1 MAGKQET
8 KRNQTSLSYLVAQLD
23 FQFIRNIK
31 VGNRQWAIGNKQW
44 ANGRQIENQVQPTS
58 LFVAQLDVKF
68 MRNMAWQKLQPTPLP
83 WIIALL
89 FKSMVDNSKIF
100 FKLNR
105 SIPNLR
111 AADTIKSRLNLVHGN
126 LSKVS
131 LHMRLKQLRQG
142 QTSAI

>member
-1 MAGKQET
+1 MLTRDEYRYYVLLLVCFHLELVSHVVKGYLT
-8 KRNQTSLSYLVAQLD
+8 LVPNICWHNRN
-23 FQFIRNIK
+23 
-31 VGNRQWAIGNKQW
+31 
-44 ANGRQIENQVQPTS
+44 ANTINCSG
-58 LFVAQLDVKF
+58 F
-68 MRNMAWQKLQPTPLP
+68 KLLNSVY
-83 WIIALL
+83 
-89 FKSMVDNSKIF
+89 SMQ
-100 FKLNR
+100 LNR